1 MKDDAGWVKVK
12 VVKFQGQFSVVISKS
27 MPKGIRRVETKNDLV
42 ATQWLWRERERGYQ
56 PVEKQQYKNCMTC
69 KYFNIYDKST

>member
-42 ATQWLWRERERGYQ
+42 ATQWLWREREREGLSTRGKTTIQ
-56 PVEKQQYKNCMTC
+56 EL
-69 KYFNIYDKST
+69 YDM